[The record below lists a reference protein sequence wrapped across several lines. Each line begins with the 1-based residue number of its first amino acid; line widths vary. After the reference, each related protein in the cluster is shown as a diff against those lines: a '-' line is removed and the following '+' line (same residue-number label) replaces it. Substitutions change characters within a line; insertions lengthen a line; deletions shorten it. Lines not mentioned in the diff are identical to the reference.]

1 MTNQSAVQPS
11 AYTLSKEQAE
21 QLVRDYVSQTEATPF
36 MRDYMTR
43 FLLGARVSG
52 LVQFAY
58 EKALKDTESE
68 RKAGENIKSY
78 WIEKADGGVE
88 Q

>member
-1 MTNQSAVQPS
+1 MTNQSAVQLHT
-11 AYTLSKEQAE
+11 YTLTKDQAE
-21 QLVRDYVSQTEATPF
+21 QLIRDYVSQTEDSQF

-58 EKALKDTESE
+58 DKALKDTESD

-78 WIEKADGGVE
+78 WINRTDGGVE
-88 Q
+88 P